1 MFQQCFNN
9 VLVDSHHRRCRS
21 ERGGVASVAS
31 MPTMHDR
38 SEVIFERTISEHT
51 VEGKEETAE
60 TAETAETEET
70 EAEGRTSEEGGGM
83 VHTALLRI
91 LYRQRHLKLRG
102 MQRRLLGLL
111 NYCRSVQKKLT
122 VRVVFHRFTNCLKYI
137 LIE

>member
-1 MFQQCFNN
+1 M
-9 VLVDSHHRRCRS
+9 
-21 ERGGVASVAS
+21 ASVAS

-38 SEVIFERTISEHT
+38 SEVIFERSISEHK
-51 VEGKEETAE
+51 VEGKEETDE
-60 TAETAETEET
+60 TEETEET

-122 VRVVFHRFTNCLKYI
+122 VRVVFHRFTNCLKVHTD
-137 LIE
+137 